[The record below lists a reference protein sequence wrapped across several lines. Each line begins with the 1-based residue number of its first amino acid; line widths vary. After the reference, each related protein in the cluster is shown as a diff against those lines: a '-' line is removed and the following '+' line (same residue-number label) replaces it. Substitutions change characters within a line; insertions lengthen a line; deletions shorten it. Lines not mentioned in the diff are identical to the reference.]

1 MKTRLFSLFLIIA
14 AFCTSLNAAAQGPI
28 PAGYYML
35 TNQRTPNNAMYVGQV
50 QSAPGFVSSTDNLNA
65 LQVCWR
71 RYWTLPEVPDRETA
85 RYIFRIEQCA
95 DSLYTLQNLGYNRY
109 VRMPS
114 GIYHA
119 CPTTTTPEEKFE
131 IKPSMLFE
139 DYYTLHGTSANSIY
153 SYVHAS
159 NDLNNV
165 VEWERDSEASHWRII
180 PVEEAYAQ
188 EAYRIFNPYHES
200 AELSTRPGHICDA
213 PDVASEALADTIV
226 SLYKGQ
232 PVFVFAWKNPDASD
246 PFHVNEAKFF
256 FEHALST
263 FQIMR
268 ESGVKMVFITE
279 ENFPI
284 YDWLEIVKTTEGD
297 HYRVPSLENFT
308 FGKKTNYGST
318 YALFNS
324 EGRLRHIGASSD
336 FPLTIYTILPSL
348 ENLQISPWQ
357 DTENDQ

>member
-1 MKTRLFSLFLIIA
+1 MKTRIFSLFLIIA
-14 AFCTSLNAAAQGPI
+14 AFCISISAAAQDPI

-35 TNQRTPNNAMYVGQV
+35 TNQRSTENAMYVGQV
-50 QSAPGFVSSTDNLNA
+50 QSPTGFVSSTDNLNA
-65 LQVCWR
+65 LQLCWR
-71 RYWTLPEVPDRETA
+71 RFWTLPEVPDRETA

-131 IKPSMLFE
+131 IKPSTLFE

-159 NDLNNV
+159 NDLNSV
-165 VEWERDSEASHWRII
+165 VEWEYNSDASHWRLI

-200 AELSTRPGHICDA
+200 AQLSTNPGHICDA
-213 PDVASEALADTIV
+213 PDVTSEALADTIV
-226 SLYKGQ
+226 SLYKGK
-232 PVFVFAWKNPDASD
+232 PAFVFAWKNTEDPD
-246 PFHVNEAKFF
+246 FYVQQTKYF
-256 FEHALST
+256 FEHARST

-268 ESGVKMVFITE
+268 ESGIQLVFITDE
-279 ENFPI
+279 DFPI
-284 YDWLEIVKTTEGD
+284 YDWLEIVKINEGD
-297 HYRVPSLENFT
+297 HYRVPSLAEFT
-308 FGKKTNYGST
+308 FTDNTNFGST
-318 YALFNS
+318 YVLLNS
-324 EGRLRHIGASSD
+324 EGGRRVIGVSTD
-336 FPLTIYTILPSL
+336 FDLTIYTILADL
-348 ENLQISPWQ
+348 ENLDKSNPQS
-357 DTENDQ
+357 TENDQ